1 MTSNTF
7 RFYVTGDPHFSDTP
21 DSQYSNISNM
31 VTHIKSSAD
40 FREHKFLFLLG
51 DMTSTTQKKQLECY
65 KEVFTSNF
73 DMNCILCDGLGNH
86 DMYRNRFKHNYKNM
100 YKFIQYRNT
109 LRKSYM
115 PLNTDTKMSM
125 DVAGT
130 KKSDGNGLH
139 YHITVDAIG
148 TKLHFINLNLLP
160 IDANKKTVDTQ
171 YIYGNNALIYLR
183 LQLKQIPKA
192 EPVFIFSHIGFIT
205 LGKWGPDKYWNEQER
220 EEFLNS
226 LDSHTIGGIF
236 CGHVHT
242 TGMIDSFGSE
252 NVPEKYNKMLKE
264 HQLYHQCVLAG
275 GATKQSYVDVAVSME
290 NGLCKTTVDKI
301 EAVKNSKDYK
311 TTRMATISARAP
323 IKKGNREIKSPLM

>member
-1 MTSNTF
+1 
-7 RFYVTGDPHFSDTP
+7 
-21 DSQYSNISNM
+21 
-31 VTHIKSSAD
+31 
-40 FREHKFLFLLG
+40 
-51 DMTSTTQKKQLECY
+51 MTSTTQKKQLECY

-86 DMYRNRFKHNYKNM
+86 DMYRNRCKHNYKDM
-100 YKFIQYRNT
+100 YKFIQYHNT

-115 PLNTDTKMSM
+115 PLNTD
-125 DVAGT
+125 
-130 KKSDGNGLH
+130 
-139 YHITVDAIG
+139 

-171 YIYGNNALIYLR
+171 YIYGNNALKYLR
-183 LQLKQIPKA
+183 LQLKQIPKN

-252 NVPEKYNKMLKE
+252 NVPEKYKKMLKE

-275 GATKQSYVDVAVSME
+275 AQRSS
-290 NGLCKTTVDKI
+290 
-301 EAVKNSKDYK
+301 
-311 TTRMATISARAP
+311 
-323 IKKGNREIKSPLM
+323 LMLM